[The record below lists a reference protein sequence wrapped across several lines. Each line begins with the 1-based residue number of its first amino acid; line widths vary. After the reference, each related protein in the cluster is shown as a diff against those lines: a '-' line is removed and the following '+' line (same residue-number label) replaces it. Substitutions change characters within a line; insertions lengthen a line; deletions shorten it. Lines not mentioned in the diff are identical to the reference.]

1 MLDSLL
7 ELVLRRLLELSSA
20 LLRLSSLIAA
30 LFSFLFCFLSNLIN
44 FLAATSFSQGIGIA
58 QKKNTGLFSYTS
70 KLSVVDPQKLGKK
83 DALHLFV

>member
-1 MLDSLL
+1 MLDSLLL

-44 FLAATSFSQGIGIA
+44 FLAATSFSQGIGMA
-58 QKKNTGLFSYTS
+58 KKRRVLNLAFKMRVASQA
-70 KLSVVDPQKLGKK
+70 KRC
-83 DALHLFV
+83 

>member
-58 QKKNTGLFSYTS
+58 QKKNTGLFS
-70 KLSVVDPQKLGKK
+70 
-83 DALHLFV
+83 